1 MAKEQNISLNPSKIS
16 GNCGRLMCCLKYEQN
31 VYEEKLERLPNIGAI
46 VKTPDGQGE
55 VDGIEPVKE
64 VIKVKIKDKDFSF
77 YTDNGVFS
85 KKGMDFGTRTLL
97 ENLDYENMHGKILD
111 FGCGY
116 GSIGIVISKITNLE
130 VDMLDINKRSIEL
143 ARENSKL
150 NKVKTNIFESNIY
163 ENVTN
168 KYDYIISNPPIRV
181 GNEILYKILFE
192 AQDHLNEN
200 GQLWIVVNKDQGA
213 KSLVEKLKKY
223 YNVNIITKN
232 KGFFVILCSK

>member
-1 MAKEQNISLNPSKIS
+1 MGHYFTNENLEHDKKI
-16 GNCGRLMCCLKYEQN
+16 
-31 VYEEKLERLPNIGAI
+31 
-46 VKTPDGQGE
+46 
-55 VDGIEPVKE
+55 
-64 VIKVKIKDKDFSF
+64 IKVKIKDKDFSF

-181 GNEILYKILFE
+181 GNEILHKILFE
-192 AQDHLNEN
+192 ARDHLNEN

>member
-1 MAKEQNISLNPSKIS
+1 MGHYFTN
-16 GNCGRLMCCLKYEQN
+16 
-31 VYEEKLERLPNIGAI
+31 EKLEHDKKI
-46 VKTPDGQGE
+46 
-55 VDGIEPVKE
+55 
-64 VIKVKIKDKDFSF
+64 IKVKIKDTDFNF

-116 GSIGIVISKITNLE
+116 GSIGIVVSKITNLE

-150 NKVKTNIFESNIY
+150 NKVKTNVFESNIY
-163 ENVTN
+163 ENVTD

-181 GNEILYKILFE
+181 GNEILHKILFD
-192 AQDHLNEN
+192 AQEYLNEN